1 MDPERDLGRDP
12 HPLLKMAFLGSLQGE
27 EILDLHQMMEV
38 GPDLHPLLE
47 EDTQSS
53 FGKDK

>member
-1 MDPERDLGRDP
+1 MNPERDVGKDP
-12 HPLLKMAFLGSLQGE
+12 HPLLKMEFIDSLQGG

-47 EDTQSS
+47 EDTWSS
-53 FGKDK
+53 CGKDK

>member
-1 MDPERDLGRDP
+1 MDPERDLGKDP
-12 HPLLKMAFLGSLQGE
+12 HPLLKMGSIESLQRR

-47 EDTQSS
+47 EDTQSP

>member
-1 MDPERDLGRDP
+1 MDPERDLGKDP
-12 HPLLKMAFLGSLQGE
+12 HPLLKMGSIESLQGG

-47 EDTQSS
+47 EDTQSP